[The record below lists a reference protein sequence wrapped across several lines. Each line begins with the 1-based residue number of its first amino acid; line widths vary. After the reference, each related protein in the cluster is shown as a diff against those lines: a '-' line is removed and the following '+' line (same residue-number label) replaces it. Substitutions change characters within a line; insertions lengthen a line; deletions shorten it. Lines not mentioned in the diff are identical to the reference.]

1 MPLYLVSNKGAA
13 MAIETVRQGP
23 ALGEFV
29 VRMALLISLVAL
41 SIDAMLPALS
51 EIGGELGVRRSNDSQ
66 LVVSGLFLGLAVG
79 QLIYGPLSDSIGRK
93 PAIYGGLVLFIIGCV
108 LSIASWNFSVMLAGR
123 FLQGLGAAGPRIVTI
138 ALVRDRYEGRAM
150 ARIMSLVMAV
160 FVIVPAIAPALGQ
173 VVLLFAHWRMIFVML
188 LLLAVVAFVWFGLRQ
203 QETLAARLRR
213 PLSPRAIA
221 KGVRETLADRCALGY
236 AVAARLIFGAFIG
249 YLNSARQIFQE
260 LFALGEQFPFY
271 FAALALAIGGASY
284 LNARLV
290 IRHGMRRLSWRAL
303 QVLSGLSVVYFGVA
317 YALAGQP
324 PLWTL
329 MVWGMAAFFCMG
341 ILFGNFNAMAME
353 SLGHIAGV
361 AAAVVGSLTTA
372 ISLVLGTWIGQIYD
386 GTVLPLVGGFALL
399 GIAALSVMLR
409 TERGRAAG

>member
-1 MPLYLVSNKGAA
+1 MA
-13 MAIETVRQGP
+13 MKKVRQAP

-29 VRMALLISLVAL
+29 VLMALLISLVAL

-79 QLIYGPLSDSIGRK
+79 QLVYGPLSDSIGRK
-93 PAIYGGLVLFIIGCV
+93 PAIYGGLVLFVIGCL

-160 FVIVPAIAPALGQ
+160 FIIVPAVAPALGQ
-173 VVLLFAHWRMIFVML
+173 GVLFFAHWRMIFVIL

-203 QETLAARLRR
+203 EETLAVGLRR
-213 PLSPRAIA
+213 PLSLGGIVN
-221 KGVRETLADRCALGY
+221 GVRETLADRCALGY
-236 AVAARLIFGAFIG
+236 TIGAGLVFGAFVG
-249 YLNSARQIFQE
+249 YLTSAQQIFQG
-260 LFALGEQFPFY
+260 LFALGEQFPLY

-290 IRHGMRRLSWRAL
+290 MRHGMRPLSWRAL
-303 QVLSGLSVVYFGVA
+303 QALCGLSLVYFGAA
-317 YALAGQP
+317 YALSGQP

-361 AAAVVGSLTTA
+361 AAAVVGSLTTVV
-372 ISLVLGTWIGQIYD
+372 SLVLGTWIGQLYD

-399 GIAALSVMLR
+399 GVAALLVMHW
-409 TERGRAAG
+409 TERGRSVG